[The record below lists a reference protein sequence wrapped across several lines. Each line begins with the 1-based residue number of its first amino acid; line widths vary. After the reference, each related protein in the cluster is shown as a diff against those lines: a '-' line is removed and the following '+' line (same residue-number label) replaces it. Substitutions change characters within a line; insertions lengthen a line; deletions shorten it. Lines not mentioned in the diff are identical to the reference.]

1 MQIAFLNAEKQRI
14 TDVDVIIFSMG
25 RGVDAKAII

>member
-1 MQIAFLNAEKQRI
+1 MQIAFLNVEKQRI

-25 RGVDAKAII
+25 RRVDAKAII